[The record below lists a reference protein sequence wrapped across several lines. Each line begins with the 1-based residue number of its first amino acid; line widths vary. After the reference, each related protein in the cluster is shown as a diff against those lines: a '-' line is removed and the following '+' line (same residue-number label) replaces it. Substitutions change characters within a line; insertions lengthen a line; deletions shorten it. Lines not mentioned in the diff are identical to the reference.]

1 MIRPLRA
8 CLLVACLAATPALAQ
23 EMPPAAPAAPA
34 PVSVSAPAKKGG
46 TMVINFLGP
55 VTSGSMADIVRTAQD
70 AVLVGADELQINISS
85 GGGRVYAARFA
96 VNVLRSLPI
105 RIVTVAMSDVGSSA
119 VALFCVGEER
129 YVAPGSSIFLHQ
141 LTRFAERSV
150 KTARAQERE
159 DEIVRDWYDTML
171 AGCLADRAS
180 MEEIEVY
187 NDRDLIL
194 DDADILR
201 LGMANKAYSSLR
213 DKRLFGRAIN
223 VVPGD
228 LKRIMPDE

>member
-1 MIRPLRA
+1 MIRSLGA
-8 CLLVACLAATPALAQ
+8 FCLCMGLAATPVAAQ
-23 EMPPAAPAAPA
+23 EGRPATSP
-34 PVSVSAPAKKGG
+34 KKGG

-55 VTSGSMADIVRTAQD
+55 VTSFSMAEIVRGAQD
-70 AVLVGADELQINISS
+70 AVLVGADEVQINISS

-105 RIVTVAMSDVGSSA
+105 RITTVAMSDVGSSA
-119 VALFCVGEER
+119 VALFCAGEER
-129 YVAPGSSIFLHQ
+129 YVAPGASVFLHQ

-159 DEIVRDWYDTML
+159 DEIVRGWYDNML
-171 AGCLADRAS
+171 GQCLADRAS
-180 MEEIEVY
+180 MSEIEVY
-187 NDRDLIL
+187 NERDLIL

-201 LGMANKAYSSLR
+201 LGMANKAYSTLNE
-213 DKRLFGRAIN
+213 KRQFGRAIN

-228 LKRIMPDE
+228 LKRIVPDN